1 MVTMSEPI
9 VAALPTLFVSHGSPT
24 LALDPGSTGPALA
37 RIARSLP
44 RPRAVIVASAHWGAQ
59 RPTLSTTARPE
70 TIHDFSG
77 FPQPLYSIRYPAPG
91 APEIARGARE
101 LLAAAGFD
109 ARVDDERGLDHGAW
123 VPLRFM
129 YSDADVPA
137 LQVAIQYDADPAH
150 HYRVG
155 AALAP
160 LRDEGVLIVGSGS
173 ATHNLHEARWREH
186 ENQNVPSWVQ
196 DFRAWLAQTLAR
208 HDVDALL
215 DYRTR
220 APHAARNHPTPDHI
234 LPLFVP
240 LGAAGAGAA
249 IERENDVVTL
259 GVLGMDAFVMR
270 PQRAAT

>member
-1 MVTMSEPI
+1 M
-9 VAALPTLFVSHGSPT
+9 AALPTLFVSHGSPT

-44 RPRAVIVASAHWGAQ
+44 PPRAIVVASAHWGARQ
-59 RPTLSTTARPE
+59 PTVGACPRPE

-91 APEIARGARE
+91 APEIARRARD
-101 LLAAAGFD
+101 LLAAAGFE
-109 ARVDDERGLDHGAW
+109 ARVDEERGLDHGAW

-129 YSDADVPA
+129 YPDAGTPA

-173 ATHNLHEARWREH
+173 ATHNLREVHWRER
-186 ENQNVPSWVQ
+186 EGENVPSWVQ
-196 DFRAWLAQTLAR
+196 EFRVWLAEALER

-240 LGAAGAGAA
+240 LGAAGAGAT
-249 IERENDVVTL
+249 IERANDVVTL

-270 PQRAAT
+270 PSRAVT